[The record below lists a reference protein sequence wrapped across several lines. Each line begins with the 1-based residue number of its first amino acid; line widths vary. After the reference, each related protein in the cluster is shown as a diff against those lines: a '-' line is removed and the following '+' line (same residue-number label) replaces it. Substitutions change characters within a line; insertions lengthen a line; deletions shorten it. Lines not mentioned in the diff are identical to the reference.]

1 MIIRQA
7 DQIALL
13 NEEKK
18 LLTEQV
24 MELEELR
31 VKHQEHMKES
41 NDYQEKLENRVYE
54 TN

>member
-1 MIIRQA
+1 
-7 DQIALL
+7 
-13 NEEKK
+13 
-18 LLTEQV
+18 